1 MDEKGYYNLLLE
13 QYKIMVGSTE
23 KVTDQRQKANA
34 FFLTI
39 VTSLISISILIG
51 KAFEFT
57 FIAMLFFIS
66 LTVLNLIIIDFWGKM
81 IKSYGKLNKGKF
93 VLIFELEQK
102 LKANLFERE
111 WEILTNKNNINYE
124 PNTSTELKVVR
135 LFKYFA
141 YLMLTGEVMYI
152 ILLVYK
158 YLFCCRC
165 GCCL

>member
-1 MDEKGYYNLLLE
+1 MDEKEYYKLLLE

-39 VTSLISISILIG
+39 VTTLISISVLIG

-57 FIAMLFFIS
+57 FIAMIFFIS

-81 IKSYGKLNKGKF
+81 IESYRKLNKGKF

-111 WEILTNKNNINYE
+111 WEILTNKNNINYQ
-124 PNTSTELKVVR
+124 PNTETELKVIR
-135 LFKYFA
+135 LFKYFT
-141 YLMLTGEVMYI
+141 YIMLCGEVFYI
-152 ILLVYK
+152 F
-158 YLFCCRC
+158 YLGINYFFKCKCH
-165 GCCL
+165 

>member
-1 MDEKGYYNLLLE
+1 
-13 QYKIMVGSTE
+13 MVGSTE

-51 KAFEFT
+51 KAFDFT
-57 FIAMLFFIS
+57 FIAMVFFIS
-66 LTVLNLIIIDFWGKM
+66 LTILNLIIIDFWEKM
-81 IKSYGKLNKGKF
+81 IVSYGKLNKGKF

-124 PNTSTELKVVR
+124 PNTETEIKVVG
-135 LFKYFA
+135 LFKNFTCF
-141 YLMLTGEVMYI
+141 MLTGEVVYVLF
-152 ILLVYK
+152 LLYK
-158 YLFCCRC
+158 YFFLSCHC
-165 GCCL
+165 

>member
-1 MDEKGYYNLLLE
+1 MDEKEYYHLLLE

-34 FFLTI
+34 FFLTV

-57 FIAMLFFIS
+57 FIAMVFFIA

-81 IKSYGKLNKGKF
+81 ILSYGKLNKGKF

-102 LKANLFERE
+102 LRANLFERE
-111 WEILTNKNNINYE
+111 WEILTNKDNINYE
-124 PNTSTELKVVR
+124 PNTETELKVVS
-135 LFKYFA
+135 LFRDFTQI
-141 YLMLTGEVMYI
+141 MLTGEVAYI
-152 ILLVYK
+152 LYLILS
-158 YLFCCRC
+158 YLFCCC
-165 GCCL
+165 HS

>member
-1 MDEKGYYNLLLE
+1 MDEKEYYKLLLE

-57 FIAMLFFIS
+57 FIAMVFFVS

-81 IKSYGKLNKGKF
+81 IVSYGKLNKGKF

-111 WEILTNKNNINYE
+111 WEILTNKNNINYV
-124 PNTSTELKVVR
+124 PNTETELKVVR
-135 LFKYFA
+135 LFKIFT
-141 YLMLTGEVMYI
+141 YLMLTGETFYV
-152 ILLVYK
+152 LFLGYK
-158 YLFCCRC
+158 FFFCCFC
-165 GCCL
+165 NL

>member
-1 MDEKGYYNLLLE
+1 MDEKEYYKLLLE

-39 VTSLISISILIG
+39 VTTLISISILIG

-57 FIAMLFFIS
+57 FIAMVFFTS

-81 IKSYGKLNKGKF
+81 IVSYGKLNKGKF

-111 WEILTNKNNINYE
+111 WEILTNKDNINYE
-124 PNTSTELKVVR
+124 PNTETELKIVR
-135 LFKYFA
+135 LFKYFT
-141 YLMLTGEVMYI
+141 YLLLIGEVIYI
-152 ILLVYK
+152 LYLAYK
-158 YLFCCRC
+158 YFFCC
-165 GCCL
+165 CL